1 MTATKATSTDADDP
15 RTGLAST
22 VIRWGG
28 LAAAVGP
35 LLVLSA
41 NIYGLWET
49 QTYGSSPEATV
60 EAVTTTASM
69 AFGGIRLLGGMLLVF
84 GLVALYAYQIEAAG
98 RLGLVGFVVSMIGT
112 VLLTAVAWL
121 GAFVDPALASQ
132 APEFYVAARSGEI
145 GGTVG
150 AVLGIG
156 VLSPILIQA
165 LGWTIFGIATYRA
178 RVFPRWLAVGLIVGS
193 LLLFV
198 PVQGSPVVFQLAVA
212 SMGVLL
218 VTGRAE
224 RPSPDQDMSQRSS
237 ESAGG

>member
-1 MTATKATSTDADDP
+1 MSATKSISTDADDQ
-15 RTGLAST
+15 RAELAST
-22 VIRWGG
+22 AIRWGG
-28 LAAAVGP
+28 LTAAVGP

-49 QTYGSSPEATV
+49 RAFGGGPEATV
-60 EAVTTTASM
+60 EAATTTASM
-69 AFGGIRLLGGMLLVF
+69 AFGGVRLLGGMLLVF

-112 VLLTAVAWL
+112 VLLTGVAWL

-132 APEFYVAARSGEI
+132 APEFFVAARSGEI

-156 VLSPILIQA
+156 VLSPILIQG

-178 RVFPRWLAVGLIVGS
+178 RVFPRWLAVGLVAGA

-218 VTGRAE
+218 FTGRVEPPAGE
-224 RPSPDQDMSQRSS
+224 RDAGQLPSQSVD
-237 ESAGG
+237 G